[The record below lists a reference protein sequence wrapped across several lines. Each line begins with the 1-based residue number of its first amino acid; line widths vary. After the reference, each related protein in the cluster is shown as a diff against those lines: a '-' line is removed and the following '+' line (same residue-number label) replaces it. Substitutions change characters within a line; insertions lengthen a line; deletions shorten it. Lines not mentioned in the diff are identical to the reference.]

1 MNRELNAI
9 CDLTTPPY
17 GNLGALLAAFPIN
30 RRYECKADGHATAT
44 KRLSW
49 ISGNIGT
56 QPNLTIYGQAYPNFL
71 SQLPMTLL
79 KFSP

>member
-17 GNLGALLAAFPIN
+17 GNLGALSAAFPIN
-30 RRYECKADGHATAT
+30 YRYDCKADAQATAT
-44 KRLSW
+44 RRLSW

-56 QPNLTIYGQAYPNFL
+56 QPNLTIYEQAYPNFL
-71 SQLPMTLL
+71 CQLPMTLL
-79 KFSP
+79 EFRP